1 MPHVTLA
8 SLLGVVLLLS
18 CAHGEEPAA
27 PESTP
32 AAPPTQEELE
42 QRFREHLSGATLAGH
57 YTVSEANKGSDA
69 KNGALPKEEK
79 YTIAKVSKLK
89 DDLWIF
95 QVRIQYGDH
104 DVALP
109 LPIRVKWAGDTPVI
123 TLDKT
128 PVPGL
133 GTFSARVLIYDDKY
147 AGTWGAADHGG
158 LIFGRVIAP
167 EKKPEKKPAKD
178 APAKEVPAKD
188 GK

>member
-1 MPHVTLA
+1 MRHTAIA
-8 SLLGVVLLLS
+8 SLFGVALLLS
-18 CAHGEEPAA
+18 SAHGEEPSE
-27 PESTP
+27 PENT
-32 AAPPTQEELE
+32 PPTIPKQEELE
-42 QRFREHLSGATLAGH
+42 QRFQEALSGATLAGH
-57 YTVSEANKGSDA
+57 YTVSGA

-104 DVALP
+104 DVQLP
-109 LPIRVKWAGDTPVI
+109 LPLRVKWAGDTPVI

-167 EKKPEKKPAKD
+167 EKKPAKDSPAKD
-178 APAKEVPAKD
+178 APAKENK
-188 GK
+188 